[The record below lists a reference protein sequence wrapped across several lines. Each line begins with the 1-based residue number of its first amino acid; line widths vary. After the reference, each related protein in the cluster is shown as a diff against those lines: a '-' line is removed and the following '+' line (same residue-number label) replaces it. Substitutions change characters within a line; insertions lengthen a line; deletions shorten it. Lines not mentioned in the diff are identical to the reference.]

1 MSREELIAWLRLL
14 RLEFSANKLRA
25 LLEQFGDPDGVFSA
39 SASALREVSGIR
51 EADVAAIERAAS
63 EPVSSIPAPL
73 ESGEAQLLIA
83 GVSDDYPRPL
93 EILPDPPPA
102 LFVWGALQERDR
114 FAIGIVGTRKP
125 SAYGRMVAE
134 RFTRDL
140 CEAGLTIVSGG
151 ALGVDTVAH
160 RAALEA
166 GGRTVAILGSGLG
179 NLYPSENRALFRRI
193 AESGGAVVSEYPWNA
208 TPDAWRFPVRN
219 RLIAAWGLGTLVV
232 EAPEASGALITAR
245 LAGDCG
251 REVFAVPGGVDN
263 PKSKGCHALIKDGA
277 ALVDSVEDILNV
289 LKIQSEPRER
299 TISLPILTETQEKLL
314 SALDLEPRHVDAL
327 ARQVGLPVHTAQA
340 ELTMLEMQGLARR
353 MPGGAF
359 VRVL

>member
-14 RLEFSANKLRA
+14 SLEFSANKLRA
-25 LLEQFGDPDGVFSA
+25 LLARFGDPDGVFSA
-39 SASALREVSGIR
+39 SAAALREVAGLR
-51 EADVAAIERAAS
+51 EADVAAIERIAHES
-63 EPVSSIPAPL
+63 VEIPLLL
-73 ESGEAQLLIA
+73 ETGEAQLLIA

-93 EILPDPPPA
+93 EVLPDPPPA

-114 FAIGIVGTRKP
+114 FAISVVGTRKP

-151 ALGVDTVAH
+151 ASGIDTVAH

-166 GGRTVAILGSGLG
+166 EGRTVAILGSGLG
-179 NLYPSENRALFRRI
+179 NLYPAENRALFRRI
-193 AESGGAVVSEYPWNA
+193 AESGGAVVSEYPWDA
-208 TPDAWRFPVRN
+208 APDAWRFPVRN
-219 RLIAAWGLGTLVV
+219 RLLAAWGLGTLVV
-232 EAPEASGALITAR
+232 EAPAASGALITAR
-245 LAGDCG
+245 LADEYG
-251 REVFAVPGGVDN
+251 REVFAVPGSIDN
-263 PKSKGCHALIKDGA
+263 PKSKGCHTLIKENA
-277 ALVDSVEDILNV
+277 ALVDSAEDILSF
-289 LKIQSEPRER
+289 LSIQTEPRER
-299 TISLPILTETQEKLL
+299 TTSLPMLTEAQEKLL
-314 SALDLEPRHVDAL
+314 GALDLEPRHVDAL

>member
-1 MSREELIAWLRLL
+1 MSRDELIAWLRLL
-14 RLEFSANKLRA
+14 SLEFSANKLRA
-25 LLEQFGDPDGVFSA
+25 LLERFGDPDGVLRA
-39 SASALREVSGIR
+39 NASALREVSGIR
-51 EADVAAIERAAS
+51 EVDVAAIENASRAS
-63 EPVSSIPAPL
+63 VSIPALL
-73 ESGEAQLLIA
+73 ESGEAQLLVA
-83 GVSDDYPRPL
+83 GVSEEYPRAL
-93 EILPDPPPA
+93 EALPDPPPA
-102 LFVWGALQERDR
+102 LFVWGTLQERDR
-114 FAIGIVGTRKP
+114 FAVSVVGTRKP

-140 CEAGLTIVSGG
+140 CAAGLTIVSGG
-151 ALGVDTVAH
+151 ALGIDTVAH
-160 RAALEA
+160 RIALEA
-166 GGRTVAILGSGLG
+166 DGRTIAIVGSGLG
-179 NLYPSENRALFRRI
+179 SLYPAENRALFRRI
-193 AESGGAVVSEYPWNA
+193 AESGGAVVSEYPWDA

-245 LAGDCG
+245 LAADCG
-251 REVFAVPGGVDN
+251 REVFAVPGSIDN

-277 ALVDSVEDILNV
+277 ALVDCAEDILNA

-299 TISLPILTETQEKLL
+299 TMSLPILTEIQEKLL
-314 SALDLEPRHVDAL
+314 GALDLEPRHVDAL

-340 ELTMLEMQGLARR
+340 ELTMLEMHGLARR

>member
-1 MSREELIAWLRLL
+1 MNRAELMAWLRLL
-14 RLEFSANKLRA
+14 SLEFSANKLRA
-25 LLEQFGDPDGVFSA
+25 LLERFGDPEGVFCA
-39 SASALREVSGIR
+39 SAAALREVTGIR
-51 EADVAAIERAAS
+51 EADVAAIERAARA
-63 EPVSSIPAPL
+63 PVAIPALL
-73 ESGEAQLLIA
+73 ETGAAQLLIA

-102 LFVWGALQERDR
+102 LFVWGNLQERDR
-114 FAIGIVGTRKP
+114 FAVSVVGTRKP
-125 SAYGRMVAE
+125 SPYGRMVAE

-151 ALGVDTVAH
+151 ASGIDTVAH
-160 RAALEA
+160 RTALEA

-193 AESGGAVVSEYPWNA
+193 AESGGAVVSEYPWDA
-208 TPDAWRFPVRN
+208 EPDAWRFPVRN

-245 LAGDCG
+245 LASEYG
-251 REVFAVPGGVDN
+251 REVFAVPGSIDS
-263 PKSKGCHALIKDGA
+263 PTSKGCHAIIKDGA
-277 ALVDSVEDILNV
+277 ALVDCAEDILNA
-289 LKIQSEPRER
+289 LKVPTEPR
-299 TISLPILTETQEKLL
+299 TQVASLPLLTETQEKLL
-314 SALDLEPRHVDAL
+314 NALDLEPRHVDAL
-327 ARQVGLPVHTAQA
+327 ARQVGLPVHTVQA

>member
-1 MSREELIAWLRLL
+1 MSREELTAWLKLL
-14 RLEFSANKLRA
+14 SLEFSANKLRV
-25 LLEQFGDPDGVFSA
+25 LLEHFGDPGGVLSA
-39 SASALREVSGIR
+39 SAEALRAVPGVR
-51 EADVAAIERAAS
+51 EADVAAIERVAR
-63 EPVSSIPAPL
+63 EPVVIPEPL
-73 ESGEAQLLIA
+73 KTGEARLITGGDA
-83 GVSDDYPRPL
+83 SYPRPL
-93 EILPDPPPA
+93 EVLPDLPPA
-102 LFVWGALQERDR
+102 LFVWGELQERDR
-114 FAIGIVGTRKP
+114 FAIGVVGTRKP

-134 RFTRDL
+134 RLTRDL
-140 CEAGLTIVSGG
+140 CAAGLTIISGG

-160 RAALEA
+160 RVALEA

-179 NLYPSENRALFRRI
+179 NLYPAENRALFRRI
-193 AESGGAVVSEYPWNA
+193 AETGGAVVSEYPWDA
-208 TPDAWRFPVRN
+208 APDAWRFPVRN
-219 RLIAAWGLGTLVV
+219 RLIAGWGLGTLVV

-245 LAGDCG
+245 LAAEYG
-251 REVFAVPGGVDN
+251 REVFAVPGSIDN

-277 ALVDSVEDILNV
+277 TLVESAEDILSV
-289 LKIQSEPRER
+289 LKIPSEPRER
-299 TISLPILTETQEKLL
+299 TVSLPLLTETQEKLL

>member
-1 MSREELIAWLRLL
+1 MSREELEAWLRLL
-14 RLEFSANKLRA
+14 SLEFSANKLRA
-25 LLEQFGDPDGVFSA
+25 LLERFGDPDSVLSA
-39 SASALREVSGIR
+39 RMEALREVPGMR
-51 EADVAAIERAAS
+51 EADVAAIERVAGAAMRL
-63 EPVSSIPAPL
+63 PTLL
-73 ESGEAQLLIA
+73 ETGDAQLIVM
-83 GVSDDYPRPL
+83 GKPDYPRLL
-93 EILPDPPPA
+93 EVLPDPPPA
-102 LFVWGALQERDR
+102 LFVWGELQERDR
-114 FAIGIVGTRKP
+114 FAVSVVGTRRP

-179 NLYPSENRALFRRI
+179 SLYPAENRTLFRSI
-193 AESGGAVVSEYPWNA
+193 VESGGAVISEYPWDA
-208 TPDAWRFPVRN
+208 SPDAWRFPVRN

-245 LAGDCG
+245 LAAEYG
-251 REVFAVPGGVDN
+251 REVFAVPGSIDN

-277 ALVDSVEDILNV
+277 ALVEYAEDILNT
-289 LKIQSEPRER
+289 LKIQTDPRER
-299 TISLPILTETQEKLL
+299 TLSLPILTETQEKLL
-314 SALDLEPRHVDAL
+314 GALDLEPRHVDVL
-327 ARQVGLPVHTAQA
+327 ARAVGLPVHVAQA
-340 ELTMLEMQGLARR
+340 ELTILEIQGLARR

>member
-1 MSREELIAWLRLL
+1 MSREELRAWLRLL
-14 RLEFSANKLRA
+14 SLEFSANKLRA
-25 LLEQFGDPDGVFSA
+25 LLERFGDPDGVLSA

-51 EADVAAIERAAS
+51 EADVAAIERVAS
-63 EPVSSIPAPL
+63 EPVSIPAPL

-93 EILPDPPPA
+93 EVLPDPPPA
-102 LFVWGALQERDR
+102 LFVWGELQERDR
-114 FAIGIVGTRKP
+114 FAVSVVGTRKP

-134 RFTRDL
+134 RFTCDL

-151 ALGVDTVAH
+151 ALGVDAVAH

-166 GGRTVAILGSGLG
+166 GGRTIAILGSGLG

-193 AESGGAVVSEYPWNA
+193 AESGGAVVSEYPWDA
-208 TPDAWRFPVRN
+208 APDAWRFPVRN

-245 LAGDCG
+245 LAADCG

>member
-14 RLEFSANKLRA
+14 SLEFSANKLRA
-25 LLEQFGDPDGVFSA
+25 LLERFGDPDGVLGA
-39 SASALREVSGIR
+39 SASALREVSGVR

-63 EPVSSIPAPL
+63 EPVSIPALL

-83 GVSDDYPRPL
+83 GVSDNYPRPL
-93 EILPDPPPA
+93 EVLPDPPPA

-114 FAIGIVGTRKP
+114 FAVSVVGTRKP

-166 GGRTVAILGSGLG
+166 GGRTIAILGSGLG
-179 NLYPSENRALFRRI
+179 NLYPAENRALFRQI
-193 AESGGAVVSEYPWNA
+193 AESGGAVVSEYPWDA
-208 TPDAWRFPVRN
+208 APDAWRFPVRN

-245 LAGDCG
+245 LAADCG
-251 REVFAVPGGVDN
+251 REVFAVPGSVDN

>member
-1 MSREELIAWLRLL
+1 MSQEELRAWLKLL
-14 RLEFSANKLRA
+14 SLEFSANKLRA
-25 LLEQFGDPDGVFSA
+25 LLERFGDPEGVFGARAES
-39 SASALREVSGIR
+39 LREVAGMR
-51 EADVAAIERAAS
+51 EADVAAIERIAQTPI
-63 EPVSSIPAPL
+63 ELPELL
-73 ESGEAQLLIA
+73 EWGEAQLLIA
-83 GVSDDYPRPL
+83 GVSDAYPRPL

-102 LFVWGALQERDR
+102 LFVWGELHERDR
-114 FAIGIVGTRKP
+114 FAVGVVGTRKP

-160 RAALEA
+160 RTAVEA

-193 AESGGAVVSEYPWNA
+193 AETGGAVVSEYAWNA
-208 TPDAWRFPVRN
+208 APDAWRFPVRN

-232 EAPEASGALITAR
+232 EAPESSGALITAR
-245 LAGDCG
+245 LAAEYG
-251 REVFAVPGGVDN
+251 REVFAVPGSIDN
-263 PKSKGCHALIKDGA
+263 LKSKGCHALIKDGA
-277 ALVDSVEDILNV
+277 ALADRADDILNN
-289 LKIQSEPRER
+289 LKIQTEPRQQ
-299 TISLPILTETQEKLL
+299 TPNLPLLTETQEKLL
-314 SALDLEPRHVDAL
+314 AVLDLEPRHLDAL
-327 ARQVGLPVHTAQA
+327 ARQLGMPVHTVQA
-340 ELTMLEMQGLARR
+340 ELTMLEMHGLARR